1 MAWFNGPLAW
11 IIAKSRAPQSR
22 QGYASIGG
30 GSPQLST
37 TRAQG
42 RALDEVLRARGVQ
55 AKSYVAMRYW
65 HPYTDEAIEEMK
77 RDGIQRMVVLPLYPQ
92 FSISTSG
99 SSLRLLEREFYADQ
113 EMRQLKNVVIPAWYN
128 REGYV
133 RAVARLI
140 AERADCFSEP
150 SEAHIF
156 FSAHGLPKK
165 YVEQL
170 GAPYKVQ
177 TEASVRFV
185 MARLRAL
192 GYSNKYTLAY
202 QSRVGPVEWLQPYTD
217 DKIRELA
224 KDGVRDIVVVPI
236 SFVSEH
242 IETLEEI
249 DVEYKELA
257 EECGITGWERVPA
270 LGLEQDF
277 IDDLAVAV
285 VEALPQLEQRP
296 LREID
301 EGRPV
306 SLRVVNDLVDLRSK
320 DEISIEYGPVRYK
333 KQGRA
338 GFTPQ
343 SELINGRIA
352 MAAITA
358 ASALSINQGTFW
370 GEVLEGKLPFGWW

>member
-1 MAWFNGPLAW
+1 M
-11 IIAKSRAPQSR
+11 
-22 QGYASIGG
+22 
-30 GSPQLST
+30 
-37 TRAQG
+37 
-42 RALDEVLRARGVQ
+42 
-55 AKSYVAMRYW
+55 
-65 HPYTDEAIEEMK
+65 
-77 RDGIQRMVVLPLYPQ
+77 
-92 FSISTSG
+92 
-99 SSLRLLEREFYADQ
+99 
-113 EMRQLKNVVIPAWYN
+113 
-128 REGYV
+128 
-133 RAVARLI
+133 
-140 AERADCFSEP
+140 
-150 SEAHIF
+150 
-156 FSAHGLPKK
+156 
-165 YVEQL
+165 
-170 GAPYKVQ
+170 
-177 TEASVRFV
+177 
-185 MARLRAL
+185 RAL

>member
-1 MAWFNGPLAW
+1 M
-11 IIAKSRAPQSR
+11 
-22 QGYASIGG
+22 
-30 GSPQLST
+30 
-37 TRAQG
+37 
-42 RALDEVLRARGVQ
+42 
-55 AKSYVAMRYW
+55 
-65 HPYTDEAIEEMK
+65 
-77 RDGIQRMVVLPLYPQ
+77 
-92 FSISTSG
+92 
-99 SSLRLLEREFYADQ
+99 
-113 EMRQLKNVVIPAWYN
+113 
-128 REGYV
+128 
-133 RAVARLI
+133 
-140 AERADCFSEP
+140 
-150 SEAHIF
+150 
-156 FSAHGLPKK
+156 
-165 YVEQL
+165 
-170 GAPYKVQ
+170 
-177 TEASVRFV
+177 
-185 MARLRAL
+185 
-192 GYSNKYTLAY
+192 
-202 QSRVGPVEWLQPYTD
+202 GPVEWLQPYTD
-217 DKIRELA
+217 DKIRKLA
-224 KDGVRDIVVVPI
+224 EGGVRNLVVVPI

-277 IDDLAVAV
+277 IDDLAAAV

-296 LREID
+296 LRDID

-358 ASALSINQGTFW
+358 ASALSINEGTFW